1 MKKTLAMAL
10 AFVLIVSCVFT
21 GIQFGAPADA
31 DSPEGINSVTV
42 AVKEQNGKF
51 GGAITTEATQYIPE
65 GELATVS
72 ATPYYGNG
80 FLGWYEGSTLVSQ
93 NLNYSFAPTKDT
105 TLTAVFDIKNMVENA
120 DAEVFSYQSV
130 LTNSINNFTP
140 KYNTADFGTASIISS
155 GGIANTDDDF
165 GDYVLKLTPSQAT
178 GTSAASKV
186 KNLANFKMQVKK
198 NTDYIIRFSY
208 KFDDNANFST
218 SGTTYALHMALN
230 APDSNGKI
238 PYTDTRHGIKWS
250 FHSQQHATPTDE
262 TNSMF
267 KSLYS
272 WGGSDGYDATAE
284 QCDKYFTDNGLGA
297 KAVWQDVFVLVNP
310 GEDANIFKN
319 GSDEGVMFF
328 SLGTH
333 YNNTDFILLDN
344 LLISE
349 AEANDKST
357 VSAGKHGSVQ
367 GISPRTTENYYTY
380 TDGKRGDS
388 DVYTNRDT
396 ANLFYPTAYECF
408 VATEAD
414 GAEFIGWFDENGE
427 RVSEEKRAYLLM
439 TGKEYTAKFATDIA
453 AEGGGVLVDNGDGT
467 YTAKAFYG
475 NKFLGWFDG
484 TTTPYTFKTSEPT
497 LEKAGHLGY
506 VAMFSSDNLIYDG
519 DFEVNANTAKIY
531 NDYIDYDAICTGTN
545 AIVSTLS
552 GSTPEFGESA
562 LQITPAQ
569 ASHASK
575 RKGLVNIP
583 VTLEKDKTY
592 LWKFSYAI
600 TAASYNANRD
610 YLYLSVD
617 PADANGKV
625 PWTSNGGTK
634 YSYHVQL
641 ASHNG
646 VNTNNY
652 AWGDWQSDAK
662 THYST
667 TKAISTVNAWVDV
680 FVIFTAEKDGTH
692 FLTLGCDDSQTN
704 AFLFDN
710 MSCSLAAKNP
720 TSLTKATAGA
730 NGKVYSYRTSEKAHT
745 TSATRGTA
753 DIYAKYVDT
762 ANSYYA
768 DIYADYFA
776 TPDVGFLFD
785 GWYDKNGALVT
796 TSPVLRVKLVSNEE
810 YTAKFKT
817 DPTEYTVT
825 AGIETE
831 NGVYGGYI
839 VGEKTANARYGA
851 KVTFT
856 AVTYQGNTFKGW
868 YVGTEKVADTETI
881 EYTVRKNAE
890 LKAHFEIGNLY
901 PDSGMENAAAGDSVG
916 EATVVTNEFVSGK
929 NALMV
934 NPTCKEFVLPA
945 ILADTNKSYV
955 LSFMWKAAS
964 GDFTLDSVKI
974 TGIGGAIITE
984 KIINA
989 AGKGEW
995 VKALVPINS
1004 GSHDVLKIAI
1014 SYSSTL
1020 GTTLYLDDIVL
1031 CDASVSDFTVT
1042 AAVEKQDG
1050 IFGGYIE
1057 GAKEITARYG
1067 TNVTVKAV
1075 AYERNA
1081 FLGWYDGET
1090 LLSTDAEYTFA
1101 IDGFRDLKARFDIK
1115 NLWPDA
1121 GYENTTPDIS
1131 LSENG
1136 DWVVNESLH
1145 NKYNFDVTVTNQGS
1159 IWEGKQMLSALHRG
1173 NPFSTKIAG
1182 LKANTNYFL
1191 TFRVRT
1197 HKTLDNCYFQHA
1209 KIVGT
1214 YNKETLG
1221 TGFGTANGG
1230 QWEFISVP
1238 FNTGNNTEISIEL
1251 VYQAGEEACYFDNFA
1266 LYEANNIG
1274 VYAGDGGTVSSTLNG
1289 GQNGPAITGTSVTL
1303 TATPDG
1309 GNTFLGWYDYKNST
1323 KLLSTAN
1330 PYTFEVTDS
1339 QHILAKFAGDSVEGE
1354 NMIVDGDF
1362 ENGVFDGFIFT
1373 GTTATAS
1380 CDFCVAQVT
1389 KKVGAIEPVSGDY
1402 MVKLTANSRKS
1413 SLIVENLKPHTDY
1426 TLSFYWL
1433 GNEYINVDYVAA
1445 YRYLREKEYHLMQD
1459 TKKNAINPMLLYQLT
1474 DMRTGDYYISE
1485 VGEGD
1490 GKNWRRVEL
1499 TFNTGNRSEALI
1511 SLSYSRKGG
1520 NDGLYLDNL
1529 KLTEGSKYSGE
1540 LQNGDFSNGKTGWYG
1555 DLTVQDGVAAT
1566 NSSFYQGVVMDTLKG
1581 YTLTF
1586 KARAENAAP
1595 LLFGMAA
1602 GGEKLLVDNGKDKSY
1617 SGVSSA
1623 TANLTTEWKEYSV
1636 SFLSS
1641 TYPNGYIVFQSLIGD
1656 AVEIKDVKFAPA
1668 TSLVAVDKITF
1679 DSDTIRDICNAAFES
1694 VLSPN
1699 AHKNPKNP
1707 DWYEISNDSHSGD
1720 GSLMM
1725 KANSNFAYH
1734 AFSQPFAIFNL
1745 ESGRSYRVS
1754 FYAKAETAGVEFKSG
1769 IVYTG
1774 PSYVLEY
1781 PANETIKLET
1791 TDWTKITY
1799 TFTMGNVTHAA
1810 CNTANWFV
1818 DGIEGKTNCNIL
1830 FDDVLVEEY
1839 EGSVIN
1845 KAPENL
1851 YTQDLSQNYFANYS
1865 FEKDGDIFAPFV
1877 KSGDAAFGNRY
1888 ITLNAGDKLV
1898 LPVNT
1903 RTSYDLTW
1911 NATYIFAADI
1921 RGGANAKGTV
1931 SLSYSA
1937 DGKQLFR
1944 DANGEA
1950 VSLALNTNGKWQRSG
1965 FEFSGYRLETEY
1977 LVLECTEGSFDVD
1990 YIALFNA
1997 SRGFKQNT
2005 HDLSTSPS
2013 KDELP
2018 VSDMGAGNSNY
2029 VTGTLSGLPEGSK
2042 VVFEGKTIYSQVLTD
2057 GFYRIDGIKNGTYTM
2072 YIAPANSDILT
2083 LWGDLTVEDGFLSGL
2098 AVTRLYG
2105 EVEEVSGSGKA
2116 DAIVKITDNE
2126 TVNSYLT
2133 ATDNDGNYV
2142 AYILYCDYTVDGI
2155 TADEAVLEQ
2164 FGITLEQFGA
2174 EKAAAEDEKSD
2185 ESAEQEEEK
2194 TITKIIKEKG
2204 KKADNTLSV
2213 ILMIA
2218 AGAVAVIAAAV
2229 LLVLNRKKEVRG

>member
-42 AVKEQNGKF
+42 AVKEQDGKF
-51 GGAITTEATQYIPE
+51 GGAITTEETQYIPE

-80 FLGWYEGSTLVSQ
+80 FLGWYEGSTLVSK
-93 NLNYSFAPTKDT
+93 NLNYSFAPTKDI

-130 LTNSINNFTP
+130 LTDSINNFTP

-178 GTSAASKV
+178 GSGAASKV

-218 SGTTYALHMALN
+218 SGTTYALHMAVN
-230 APDSNGKI
+230 APDNRGKI
-238 PYTDTRHGIKWS
+238 PYNDTRHGIKWS

-262 TNSMF
+262 TNSKF

-272 WGGSDGYDATAE
+272 WGGSDGYDANAE
-284 QCDKYFTDNGLGA
+284 QCDKYFTDNGLGS

-319 GSDEGVMFF
+319 GSDEGIMFF

-333 YNNTDFILLDN
+333 YNNTDFVLVDN
-344 LLISE
+344 ILISE
-349 AEANDKST
+349 AKANDKSA
-357 VSAGKHGSVQ
+357 VSALKHGSVQ
-367 GISPRTTENYYTY
+367 NISPRSDENYYTY

-388 DVYTNRDT
+388 DVFTNRDT
-396 ANLFYPTAYECF
+396 ANVFYPTAYECF
-408 VATEAD
+408 VATENA

-484 TTTPYTFKTSEPT
+484 TTSPYTFETLEPT

-506 VAMFSSDNLIYDG
+506 VAVFTNDNLIYDG
-519 DFEVNANTAKIY
+519 DYEINANTAKIY
-531 NDYIDYDAICTGTN
+531 NDYIDYDAAHTGVN
-545 AIVSTLS
+545 AIVPTLS
-552 GSTPEFGESA
+552 GSNPEFGASA
-562 LQITPAQ
+562 LQVTPNQ

-583 VTLEKDKTY
+583 VTLEAGKTY

-600 TAASYNANRD
+600 TAATYNANRD
-610 YLYLSVD
+610 FLYLSVD

-625 PWTSNGGTK
+625 PWTSDGGTK

-641 ASHNG
+641 ASHKG

-652 AWGDWQSDAK
+652 AWGNWQSDAK
-662 THYST
+662 THYSL
-667 TKAISTVNAWVDV
+667 TKAVSSVNEWVDM
-680 FVIFTAEKDGTH
+680 FVIFTAEANGTH

-710 MSCSLAAKNP
+710 MSCSVAAKNP
-720 TSLTKATAGA
+720 AALAKVTAGE
-730 NGKVYSYRTSEKAHT
+730 NGKVYSYRTAEAAHI

-768 DIYADYFA
+768 DMYADYFA

-785 GWYDKNGALVT
+785 GWYDKGGALVT

-810 YTAKFKT
+810 YTAKFKP

-839 VGEKTANARYGA
+839 VGEKTANVRYGA

-901 PDSGMENAAAGDSVG
+901 PDSGMENAAAGDTVG

-934 NPTCKEFVLPA
+934 NPTCKEFKLPA
-945 ILADTNKSYV
+945 IAADTNKSYV

-974 TGIGGAIITE
+974 TAVGGETLAE
-984 KIINA
+984 KAFNI
-989 AGKGEW
+989 AGCDEW
-995 VKALVPINS
+995 VKVVLPVNS
-1004 GSHDVLKIAI
+1004 GASDALTITVN
-1014 SYSSTL
+1014 YSSNL
-1020 GTTLYLDDIVL
+1020 GTTLYLDDIVI
-1031 CDASVSDFTVT
+1031 CDASLADFVVT

-1050 IFGGYIE
+1050 IFGGYIV

-1075 AYERNA
+1075 PYERNT

-1136 DWVVNESLH
+1136 DWTVHQGLH
-1145 NKYNFDVTVTNQGS
+1145 DNYGFDVTVTNQGS
-1159 IWEGKQMLSALHRG
+1159 IWEGEQMLSALHRG
-1173 NPFSTKIAG
+1173 NTFSTKISG
-1182 LKANTNYFL
+1182 LKANENYFL

-1197 HKTLDNCYFQHA
+1197 HKTLDNCYFQQA
-1209 KIVGT
+1209 KVIGT

-1230 QWEFISVP
+1230 QWELISVP
-1238 FNTGNNTEISIEL
+1238 FNTGDNTEVLIEL
-1251 VYQAGEEACYFDNFA
+1251 IYQAGEEACYFDNFA
-1266 LYEANNIG
+1266 LYESHNIG
-1274 VYAGDGGTVSSTLNG
+1274 VYAGDGGSVTSTLNG
-1289 GQNGPAITGTSVTL
+1289 GANGPAVTGTSVTV
-1303 TATPDG
+1303 TATPDA
-1309 GNTFLGWYDYKNST
+1309 GNTFLGWYDYNNSS
-1323 KLLSTAN
+1323 KLISKSN

-1339 QHILAKFAGDSVEGE
+1339 QFILAKFAGKDVESE

-1362 ENGVFDGFIFT
+1362 ENGVFGGFIFS
-1373 GTTATAS
+1373 GTTATAD
-1380 CDFCVAQVT
+1380 CGFCTAQIT
-1389 KKVGAIEPVSGDY
+1389 KKVGDIEPVSGDY
-1402 MVKLTANSRKS
+1402 MVKLTANNRKS
-1413 SLIVENLKPHTDY
+1413 NLIVENLKPHTDY

-1433 GNEYINVDYVAA
+1433 GNEFINFDYVAA
-1445 YRYLREKEYHLMQD
+1445 YRYLREKGYHLDQT
-1459 TKKNAINPMLLYQLT
+1459 TKTNVINPMLLYQLT
-1474 DMRTGDYYISE
+1474 DMRTGDYYICK

-1511 SLSYSRKGG
+1511 SINYSRKGG
-1520 NDGLYLDNL
+1520 ADGLYLDNL
-1529 KLTEGSKYSGE
+1529 KLTEGSKYSDE
-1540 LQNGDFSNGKTGWYG
+1540 LQNGDFSAGADGWYG
-1555 DLTVQDGVAAT
+1555 DLTVNDGIAST
-1566 NSSFYQGVVMDTLKG
+1566 TGSFYQGAIMDTLKG

-1586 KARAENAAP
+1586 KARSATSAP
-1595 LLFGMAA
+1595 LKFGMAA
-1602 GGEKLLVDNGKDKSY
+1602 AGEKLILDNGMDKSY
-1617 SGVSSA
+1617 SGVSSGFEQ
-1623 TANLTTEWKEYSV
+1623 LTPDWKEYTV

-1641 TYPNGYIVFQSLIGD
+1641 VYSHGYIVFQSPTGE

-1668 TSLVAVDKITF
+1668 TNLVAVDKITF
-1679 DSDTIRDICNAAFES
+1679 DSETVRDICNAAFES
-1694 VLSPN
+1694 ILSPN

-1707 DWYEISNDSHSGD
+1707 DWYEISNVGHSGD
-1720 GSLMM
+1720 GALLM
-1725 KANSNFAYH
+1725 KGGSEYAYH
-1734 AFSQPFAIFNL
+1734 PFSQPFAIFNL
-1745 ESGRSYRVS
+1745 QSGRSYRVS

-1769 IVYTG
+1769 IVYTT
-1774 PSYVLEY
+1774 PSYILEY
-1781 PANETIKLET
+1781 PANETIKLDT
-1791 TDWTKITY
+1791 TEWTKVSY

-1810 CNTANWFV
+1810 SNIANWFV

-1830 FDDVLVEEY
+1830 FDDVLIEEY
-1839 EGSVIN
+1839 EGSVID

-1865 FEKDGDIFAPFV
+1865 FEKAGDIFAPFV

-1888 ITLNAGDKLV
+1888 ITLKAGDKIV
-1898 LPVNT
+1898 LPVST

-1911 NATYIFAADI
+1911 DATYIFAADI
-1921 RGGANAKGTV
+1921 RGTAGAKGTV

-1944 DANGEA
+1944 DANGDE
-1950 VSLALNTNGKWQRSG
+1950 VSLSVDTNGKWKRSG

-1977 LVLECTEGSFDVD
+1977 LLLECTEGSFDVD

-1997 SRGFKQNT
+1997 TRGFKENT
-2005 HDLSTSPS
+2005 HDLSVSPS

-2018 VSDMGAGNSNY
+2018 VSEMGNQNKNY
-2029 VTGTLSGLPEGSK
+2029 ITGTLTGLPEGSK
-2042 VVFEGKTIYSQVLTD
+2042 VIFKGSKTYSQVLTD
-2057 GFYRIDGIKNGTYTM
+2057 GFYRIDGIKNGTYEM
-2072 YIAPANSDILT
+2072 YIAPANSDIMT

-2105 EVEEVSGSGKA
+2105 EVEEVGGSGKA

-2126 TVNSYLT
+2126 TANSYLT

-2155 TADEAVLEQ
+2155 TSDEAVLEQ

-2174 EKAAAEDEKSD
+2174 KKAEAEDEESD

-2218 AGAVAVIAAAV
+2218 AGVVAVAAAAV